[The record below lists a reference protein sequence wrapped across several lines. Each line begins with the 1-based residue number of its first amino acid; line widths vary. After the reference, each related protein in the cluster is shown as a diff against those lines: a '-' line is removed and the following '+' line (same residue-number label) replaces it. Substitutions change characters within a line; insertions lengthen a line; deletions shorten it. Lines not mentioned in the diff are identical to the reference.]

1 MVKEYKVVFVNVE
14 EKTWQLEKFP
24 LTKYLGPIDLGVD
37 LHLNKFKSFMYDV
50 FHENN
55 ALIMG
60 CGPFAGG
67 KLFGTHRLI
76 FVFRSPHSRGL
87 HVSAMGGAAYSFVR
101 SSVHAIVIYGKSNKP
116 LIIGVWGN
124 DNGSVK
130 VEFREICESELWR
143 IFDSYNGYKGVYGL
157 TRYTYEIFK
166 QYYVEGGGRS
176 VVVGPAAVK
185 TIHGALVSIG
195 LDKDGNPLPGQIDL
209 AARGGGGSVLYKAH
223 KVVGIVFGG
232 KYNPAKDE
240 PKLVNTKLADEL
252 SKRVLGKEY
261 GVVVAEATKKYR
273 FDPKLGT
280 GGTFGVNYILY
291 RDLVPGFAFNTIYYG
306 KALRLRI
313 HKMVMEYFWK
323 PFQEKVFKTKG
334 SKPWHTCGEPCPGVC
349 KKTWN
354 SAKVDYEP
362 FNGLGFLIGVLRFE
376 DAKELVELVDTL
388 GFDAIEV
395 GHIVAWV
402 FDLMHRGLLQPGEV
416 GVNGRPH
423 FDPLVYNPEK
433 HSPVNKEIAR
443 KIIEGLVRG
452 DNEVLRLIGEKGIR
466 IAAKELDK
474 KYIFRVKM
482 SGLKFEDVAVYAA
495 FGEQGYM
502 SPNYYWSPG
511 MVAPLYILGRYW
523 TSYSPT
529 FSDPE
534 ELAES
539 AARRAVVELAI
550 DNAGVCR
557 FHRHWAEKLLPYL
570 YRELIGV
577 EVDVVK
583 HSAETYKKL
592 IEYQEK
598 AGAVPAFWESRKTI
612 ELVATIAAEV
622 SRMDWSEKIITRP
635 GVAREWW
642 ERFKKRFVRVID
654 EMVSAG
660 AHSSS

>member
-1 MVKEYKVVFVNVE
+1 MVKEYKVVFVDVG
-14 EKTWQLEKFP
+14 KRTWQLEKFS
-24 LTKYLGPIDLGVD
+24 LARYLGPIDLGVD
-37 LHLNKFKSFMYDV
+37 LHLNMFKSFMYDV

-55 ALIMG
+55 VLVMG

-67 KLFGTHRLI
+67 RLLGTHRLV

-87 HVSAMGGAAYSFVR
+87 HVSTMGGAAHSFIR
-101 SSVHAIVIYGKSNKP
+101 SGVHAIVIHGKSDKP
-116 LIIGVWGN
+116 LIIGVWG
-124 DNGSVK
+124 DDSGIVK
-130 VEFREICESELWR
+130 VEFREISESELWR
-143 IFDSYNGYKGVYGL
+143 ILDGYNGGKGVYGL
-157 TRYTYEIFK
+157 TRYTYELFK

-176 VVVGPAAVK
+176 IVVGPAAIK
-185 TIHGALVSIG
+185 TVHGALVSIG
-195 LDKDGNPLPGQIDL
+195 LDRDGNPLPGQIDL
-209 AARGGGGSVLYKAH
+209 AARGGGGSVLYRAH
-223 KVVGIVFGG
+223 KVVGMVFGG
-232 KYNPAKDE
+232 KHVPAKDE
-240 PKLVNTKLADEL
+240 ISLVNTKLINEI

-261 GVVVAEATKKYR
+261 GVIAVEATKKYR

-280 GGTFGVNYILY
+280 GGTFGVNYVLY
-291 RDLVPGFAFNTIYYG
+291 RDLIPGFAFNTIYYG

-323 PFQEKVFKTKG
+323 PFQEKVFDTKG

-349 KKTWN
+349 KKAWN
-354 SAKVDYEP
+354 STKVDYEP

-376 DAKELVELVDTL
+376 DAKELVELVDMF

-395 GHIVAWV
+395 GHIVAWI

-416 GVNGRPH
+416 GVDDRPH
-423 FDPLVYNPEK
+423 FDPLVYDPEK
-433 HSPVNKEIAR
+433 HSRPNKEIAR
-443 KIIEGLVRG
+443 KIIEGLVRS
-452 DNEVLRLIGEKGIR
+452 DNEILRLVAEKGIR

-474 KYIFRVKM
+474 RYMFRVKM
-482 SGLKFEDVAVYAA
+482 SGLKFEDVAIYAA

-511 MVAPLYILGRYW
+511 MVAPLYVLGRYW
-523 TSYSPT
+523 TNYSPT
-529 FSDPE
+529 FCDPE

-550 DNAGVCR
+550 DNAGICR

-598 AGAVPAFWESRKTI
+598 AGAVPVFWESRKTI

-622 SRMDWSEKIITRP
+622 GRVDWSEKIITRLEA
-635 GVAREWW
+635 AREWW
-642 ERFKKRFVRVID
+642 ERFKKKFVRVID
-654 EMVSAG
+654 EIVSAG
-660 AHSSS
+660 AHFSS